1 MGIRFGRAIC
11 GNVATAT
18 AREWLIT
25 NGIGGYGSGTIAGTL
40 TRAYHGLL
48 IAALKPPV
56 ERTLLL
62 ANLEETVTYQG
73 QTLPL
78 YTNHWAD
85 GRIDSH
91 GYRQIESFCLDG
103 TIPHWTYAIGDALLS
118 KRIWMEQGENTT
130 YIRYDLQRSS
140 APLRISIK
148 IVVNYRY
155 HHGGTPD
162 WPWRIVAVP
171 NGLRAQ
177 AFSEGI
183 PFYILANRG
192 RKASRPVEWH
202 ITLNRFDSLYL
213 AAEHYRGTGDQDA
226 PWQIGVLEVGLEPG
240 DTLTMVASTNPQPNL
255 DGDMALRD
263 RQSHETLLLNCWDA
277 AHPHTLQLGPTAPD
291 WIRQLV
297 LAADQFVVNRPL
309 TMADGTAIA
318 GKTVIAGYPWFTD
331 WGRDTMISLPG
342 LAIATGRPELA
353 RPILQVFGQYI
364 SEGMIPNLF
373 PESNQTPV
381 YNTVDAT
388 LWYFEAVRTYL
399 QATDDVELLAELF
412 PKLASVIDWHCR
424 GTRYQIQLDP
434 SDGLIYA
441 GEAGVQLTWM
451 DAMVEGWVVTPRI
464 GKPVEINALW
474 YNALV
479 IMTQL
484 AEKIG
489 YPDDEYQRLAT
500 QCAQGFQRF
509 WNPNTGYCFDVL
521 DTPDGPPDPALRP
534 NQTLAVALPY
544 GAVHNVPLLSPAQEK
559 SVVDAVAREL
569 YTSYGMRSLSP
580 HHPDYVGHYGGN
592 QLKRDAAYHQGTAWS
607 WLIGPFVQS
616 HWQVYGDSAAARR
629 WLEPMAD
636 HLRDA
641 GIGTVSEIFDG
652 EAPFAARGCFAQAW
666 GVAEVLRTWVAVHG
680 SERSGS
686 EG

>member
-11 GNVATAT
+11 GNFPTAT
-18 AREWLIT
+18 SREWLIT
-25 NGIGGYGSGTIAGTL
+25 NGIGGYGSGTITGTL

-62 ANLEETVTYQG
+62 TKLDETVTYQG

-78 YTNHWAD
+78 YTNHWTD
-85 GRIDSH
+85 GRLEPH
-91 GYRQIESFCLDG
+91 GYRQIESFQLDG
-103 TIPHWTYAIGDALLS
+103 MVPHWTYAIGDALLD

-130 YIRYDLQRSS
+130 YIRYDLSRGN
-140 APLRISIK
+140 APLRLSLK
-148 IVVNYRY
+148 VVANYRY

-162 WPWRIVAVP
+162 WPWQVEAISG
-171 NGLRAQ
+171 GLRAQ
-177 AFSEGI
+177 AFSGGI
-183 PFYILANRG
+183 PFYVLTNRG
-192 RKASRPVEWH
+192 TMTIHPVRLE
-202 ITLNRFDSLYL
+202 SLYL
-213 AAEHYRGTGDQDA
+213 AVEHYRGTGEQDA
-226 PWQIGVLEVGLEPG
+226 PWQIAMLDVTLAPGEGL
-240 DTLTMVASTNPQPNL
+240 TVVASTQPQPNL
-255 DGDMALRD
+255 DGETALRD
-263 RQSHETLLLNCWDA
+263 RQSHEQFLLNCWDQT
-277 AHPHTLQLGPTAPD
+277 HPDTAQLGPTAPD

-297 LAADQFVVNRPL
+297 LAADQFVVDRPL
-309 TMADGTAIA
+309 TTGQGEAIA
-318 GKTVIAGYPWFTD
+318 GKTIIAGYPWFTD

-353 RPILQVFGQYI
+353 RPILQVFGQYV

-388 LWYFEAVRTYL
+388 LWYFEAVRAYL

-412 PKLASVIDWHCR
+412 PILASIIDWHCR
-424 GTRYQIQLDP
+424 GTRYHIQLDP
-434 SDGLIYA
+434 NDGLIYA

-451 DAMVEGWVVTPRI
+451 DAIVDGWVVTPRI

-489 YPDDEYQRLAT
+489 YPDGEYQRLAT
-500 QCAQGFQRF
+500 QCVQGFQRF
-509 WNPNTGYCFDVL
+509 WNPDTGYCFDVL
-521 DTPDGPPDPALRP
+521 DTPDGGNDPALRP
-534 NQTLAVALPY
+534 NQTLAIALPY
-544 GAVHNVPLLSPAQEK
+544 GAVHDVPLLSPAQEK
-559 SVVDAVAREL
+559 SMVDAVAREL
-569 YTSYGMRSLSP
+569 STSYGMRSLSP
-580 HHPDYVGHYGGN
+580 AHPDYVGLYGGN
-592 QLKRDAAYHQGTAWS
+592 QFKRDAAYHQGTVWS

-616 HWQVYGDSAAARR
+616 HWQVYKSPAAARR
-629 WLEPMAD
+629 WLEPMAE

-652 EAPFAARGCFAQAW
+652 DAPFTARGCFAQAW
-666 GVAEVLRTWVAVHG
+666 GVAEMLRTWVAIA
-680 SERSGS
+680 RANKALPA
-686 EG
+686 EGLARK